1 MSEMT
6 LFKNGAALPDYL
18 RNFSDDFTKSIAS
31 TGSGGRTISIK
42 GGVFRM
48 IVGGEEVAKNED
60 RAMNFVVVAAA
71 PTLGRTFYSSGYEE
85 GTIAGPA
92 CWSADSKVPDP
103 SVSAPQSESCATCPQ
118 NIKGS
123 GQGESR
129 ACRFNRRFA
138 VVLEGDIGG
147 PVYRLQL
154 PATSLFGEPK
164 NEKMPMYAYAN
175 FLAGHQ
181 VPISGVVT
189 EARFDTEAAV
199 PVLKF
204 RAVRPLSEKEV
215 AVSRAQGTSEEAE
228 LAIDMKYSSGKGAVA
243 TPVALPAPVA
253 PRLAAA
259 PVVVETDAEP
269 AAPVKRA
276 STKKPEPA
284 PPTRSMEDIMS
295 QWAGDDD
302 A

>member
-1 MSEMT
+1 MAEVT

-18 RNFSDDFTKSIAS
+18 RNLSDDFTKSIAS
-31 TGSGGRTISIK
+31 ASGTRTISIK

-60 RAMNFVVVAAA
+60 RAMNFIVVAAA
-71 PTLGRTFYSSGYEE
+71 PTLGRTFYPNTYDES
-85 GTIAGPA
+85 TITGPT
-92 CWSADSKVPDP
+92 CWSSDSKTPDA
-103 SVSAPQSESCATCPQ
+103 SIASPQSESCATCPQ

-123 GQGESR
+123 GQGETR
-129 ACRFNRRFA
+129 ACRYNRRFA
-138 VVLEGDIGG
+138 VVLEGDMNG

-215 AVSRAQGTSEEAE
+215 AISRAQGASEEAK
-228 LAIDMKYSSGKGAVA
+228 AAVDTKYSLSKSVVTEA
-243 TPVALPAPVA
+243 PALPAPVA
-253 PRLAAA
+253 VPAAK
-259 PVVVETDAEP
+259 PVAKEEPAAEA

-276 STKKPEPA
+276 PAKKVEPVV
-284 PPTRSMEDIMS
+284 PSRSVEDIMS

>member
-1 MSEMT
+1 MPDLT

-18 RNFSDDFTKSIAS
+18 RNFNDDFTKSIAS
-31 TGSGGRTISIK
+31 SGSGGRTISIK

-71 PTLGRTFYSSGYEE
+71 PTLGRAYYSSNYEE
-85 GTIAGPA
+85 GAVTGPA
-92 CWSADSKVPDP
+92 CWSADSKTPDP
-103 SVSAPQSESCATCPQ
+103 SVSAPQSESCDTCPQ

-129 ACRFNRRFA
+129 ACRFSRRFA
-138 VVLEGDIGG
+138 VVLEGDMSG

-204 RAVRPLSEKEV
+204 RAVRPLSETEV
-215 AVSRAQGTSEEAE
+215 AVSRAQGQSDEAKV
-228 LAIDMKYSSGKGAVA
+228 AVDMKYAASSAAGAAVA
-243 TPVALPAPVA
+243 ALPAPAVA
-253 PRLAAA
+253 SEEA
-259 PVVVETDAEP
+259 VV
-269 AAPVKRA
+269 PVKRA
-276 STKKPEPA
+276 APKKPEPVA
-284 PPTRSMEDIMS
+284 PTRSMDEIMS